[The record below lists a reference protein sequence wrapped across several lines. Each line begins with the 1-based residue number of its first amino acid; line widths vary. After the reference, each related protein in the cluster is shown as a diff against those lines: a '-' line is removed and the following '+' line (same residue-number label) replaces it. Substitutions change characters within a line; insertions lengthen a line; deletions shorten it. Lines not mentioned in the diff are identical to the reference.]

1 MSRTCRH
8 HSESVQFRRLPMRN
22 TKRNSAHSSSGPPM
36 SSTLTF
42 DIPRDPTA
50 PGEARRAIE
59 RIGDRIAP
67 DVVPDVKLL
76 VSELITNSVKYGGDG
91 EVTLRVDASSPR
103 KLRVEV
109 IDQGAGFVPV
119 ARNRPATEVGGWGL
133 HLVQTLSDRW
143 GVYEGSTHVWFEID
157 RTNESDRARF
167 RAA

>member
-1 MSRTCRH
+1 MSGT
-8 HSESVQFRRLPMRN
+8 V
-22 TKRNSAHSSSGPPM
+22 
-36 SSTLTF
+36 TF
-42 DIPRDPTA
+42 DISRDPTA

-59 RIGDRIAP
+59 LLDDRIAP

-76 VSELITNSVKYGGDG
+76 VSELITNSVKYGGNG
-91 EVTLRVDASSPR
+91 EVTLRVDTDSPR

-119 ARNRPATEVGGWGL
+119 ARSRPATEVGGWGL

-157 RTNESDRARF
+157 RTSRSDGAVA

>member
-1 MSRTCRH
+1 
-8 HSESVQFRRLPMRN
+8 
-22 TKRNSAHSSSGPPM
+22 M
-36 SSTLTF
+36 SSTVTF

-59 RIGDRIAP
+59 RLNDRIAP

-76 VSELITNSVKYGGDG
+76 VSELITNSVKYGGNG
-91 EVTLRVDASSPR
+91 EVTLRIDTASPR

-109 IDQGAGFVPV
+109 IDQGVGFVPV
-119 ARNRPATEVGGWGL
+119 ARDRPKTEVGGWGL

-157 RTNESDRARF
+157 RSGRSDDVSA